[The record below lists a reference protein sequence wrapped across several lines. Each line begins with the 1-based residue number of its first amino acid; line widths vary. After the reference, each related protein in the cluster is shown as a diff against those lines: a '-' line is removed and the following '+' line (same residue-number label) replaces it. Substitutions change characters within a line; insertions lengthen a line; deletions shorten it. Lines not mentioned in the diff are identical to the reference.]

1 MSAFTSRPRF
11 STRRSVRLLVCLA
24 GVALAGCGSDGPM
37 DSADYGNLLNS
48 PAGLILV
55 EEEHPT
61 GWGRPDCLVCHEVR
75 NMHVVNRT
83 GLPDCTPEVQEGCID
98 LPGIRSIIDNQ
109 GEASCALCHGD
120 NGVIP

>member
-1 MSAFTSRPRF
+1 MSALRSRHPF
-11 STRRSVRLLVCLA
+11 STGRNVRLLVCLA
-24 GVALAGCGSDGPM
+24 SVALTGCGSDGPM

-55 EEEHPT
+55 AQEHPT

-83 GLPDCTPEVQEGCID
+83 GLPDCTPAVQDACID
-98 LPGIRSIIDNQ
+98 LPGIRAIINSE
-109 GEASCALCHGD
+109 GEASCAQCHGD
-120 NGVIP
+120 NGVNP